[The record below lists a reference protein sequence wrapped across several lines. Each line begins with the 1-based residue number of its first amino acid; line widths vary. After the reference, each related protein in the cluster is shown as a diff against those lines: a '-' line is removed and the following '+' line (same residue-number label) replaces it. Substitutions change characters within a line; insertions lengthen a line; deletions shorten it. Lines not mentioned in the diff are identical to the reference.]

1 MISLQDIATRIEQ
14 PSLSTVENQEDLKAL
29 AEKYPYT
36 QLFSILYLKALKQNN
51 DVRFEEEL
59 RNHSYR
65 ITDRVQLYH
74 LVHEDTQETT
84 VSEPRIGAEPEVQI
98 EKEEESI
105 TEQEFSAPVEDT
117 PVETTVL
124 PQEESTTETSIEHA
138 AVEEPTTED
147 QVESET
153 PIFSIE
159 TPEVTQ
165 EVEEPTDETLST
177 SEETPIIEDVE
188 ASEIQIESIA
198 EEANTE
204 TTETEDE
211 TAIIDIAQS
220 EGSESSEETMAVETD
235 SEKNDA
241 LEENILHHALAANYR
256 LDELTQEELQSLEER
271 KDEEPILGADPETTS
286 IEEEPAE
293 VVTNDT
299 KLSFTSWLD
308 ANENEENE
316 DSEST
321 QDIEPIVP
329 EFSEFDPSSTLFG
342 EVEKPK
348 KEFFSASKKAKQSLE
363 EVQLP
368 VSETLAKI
376 YEMQGNYPKAIEA
389 YEQLSLTNP
398 EKRAFF
404 ASLIEKLKKNL
415 NTE

>member
-1 MISLQDIATRIEQ
+1 MISLQDIAARIGQ
-14 PSLSTVENQEDLKAL
+14 PSLSTKENQEDLKAL

-74 LVHEDTQETT
+74 LVHEDIQEETTPESAIVTQPETTEDRATQEEASISVEEIVTET
-84 VSEPRIGAEPEVQI
+84 PVSS
-98 EKEEESI
+98 EEASSI
-105 TEQEFSAPVEDT
+105 QTATEETSVEET
-117 PVETTVL
+117 PVE
-124 PQEESTTETSIEHA
+124 H
-138 AVEEPTTED
+138 
-147 QVESET
+147 QVEPETT
-153 PIFSIE
+153 PIFSIG
-159 TPEVTQ
+159 TPEETK
-165 EVEEPTDETLST
+165 EITEEIQPISEEAPLIEDESLTDIEAESILPETLIEAT
-177 SEETPIIEDVE
+177 EEEEESPIADL
-188 ASEIQIESIA
+188 IQIEEPETL
-198 EEANTE
+198 EETASTE
-204 TTETEDE
+204 TN
-211 TAIIDIAQS
+211 
-220 EGSESSEETMAVETD
+220 

-256 LDELTQEELQSLEER
+256 LDELTQEELQSLDER
-271 KDEEPILGADPETTS
+271 KDEEPIPAADPETIS
-286 IEEEPAE
+286 IEDVPAE

-308 ANENEENE
+308 ANENEENK

-329 EFSEFDPSSTLFG
+329 EFSEFDPTSALFG